1 MSKKINKKSVVLKK
15 GDEEKKVKIGFS
27 WITLILGP
35 FAPLFRMDWKWSG
48 ILFGVIIILSLIIKD
63 LGYWIIVTGFSFV
76 YNKIYIK
83 DLLKKGWKPLS
94 AEDREI
100 LNNYTGQ
107 IFQENGN
114 TDNQNHGGKNT
125 QNNKGIGNNSSNNL
139 NERIEK
145 YIECMKYF
153 NIDRNLEITSEVIKK
168 AYKSKIKKVHPDRNP
183 DKDTTAETIKVNE
196 VNRYLEENLEY
207 YLSKKN

>member
-1 MSKKINKKSVVLKK
+1 M
-15 GDEEKKVKIGFS
+15 
-27 WITLILGP
+27 
-35 FAPLFRMDWKWSG
+35 
-48 ILFGVIIILSLIIKD
+48 II
-63 LGYWIIVTGFSFV
+63 
-76 YNKIYIK
+76 
-83 DLLKKGWKPLS
+83 
-94 AEDREI
+94 
-100 LNNYTGQ
+100 
-107 IFQENGN
+107 
-114 TDNQNHGGKNT
+114 
-125 QNNKGIGNNSSNNL
+125 NNSSNNL

-168 AYKSKIKKVHPDRNP
+168 AYKSKIKEVHPDRNP